1 MAKITI
7 SIEGSTVGTIT
18 VTDTL
23 EKTHSD
29 RFMAWLA
36 ATYGTDAEGNPRGP
50 GDMVAACWAA
60 IRAGVFNNVISHE
73 AELAAQAA
81 RAAVEPMASATAV
94 DHTPPE

>member
-23 EKTHSD
+23 EKAHSD

-36 ATYGTDAEGNPRGP
+36 ASYGVDAEGKPRGP
-50 GDMVAACWAA
+50 ADMVAACWAA
-60 IRAGVFNNVISHE
+60 IRSGVFANVISHE

-81 RAAVEPMASATAV
+81 RASVAPMASETAV
-94 DHTPPE
+94 DHVPA